1 MKRNRLLLLLFA
13 LIFLATSFIGVTYSA
28 WIMTSSKNTE
38 QNISPV
44 VPTWNF
50 VPDSALLD
58 HISGLTNLSKARE
71 TDILSPN
78 SDDGEAVRFTN
89 TNGTSGG
96 DHSFYVSFDRDY
108 TVGEVK
114 NYKIEFD
121 YYHSKKNKNGNTYPK
136 AQLYYNSTK
145 IGNERG
151 GGTSTNDKT
160 PFIVSDIDENW
171 WHIEFFIS
179 SLAPTMVDHG
189 DKLSYTESQ
198 VINKVKISDGSVKDF
213 NSTTAYFILDNL
225 RFNSSTASRLGIF
238 NNGTSFAHG
247 KYYWVKVCWAG
258 EIKSVNITFSDDT
271 IAKYDYDPERDK
283 SPFYIYGLQAGSVT
297 ITVTMV
303 LGDNNQVLTISNDL
317 TVT

>member
-58 HISGLTNLSKARE
+58 HVSGLTNLDKARE

-78 SDDGEAVRFTN
+78 SDDGEAVRFIN

-96 DHSFYVSFDRDY
+96 EHSFYISFDRDY

-121 YYHSKKNKNGNTYPK
+121 YYHSKKNKNGKTYPK

-189 DKLSYTESQ
+189 DRLVYTTSQ
-198 VINKVKISDGSVKDF
+198 VINRVKISDGSVTDF
-213 NSTTAYFILDNL
+213 NSSTAYFVLDNL
-225 RFNSSTASRLGIF
+225 RFNSSTAPRLGIF
-238 NNGTSFAHG
+238 NNGTSFAAG
-247 KYYWVKVCWAG
+247 SYYWVKVCWAG
-258 EIKSVNITFSDDT
+258 EIKSVNITFSDDS
-271 IAKYDYDPERDK
+271 IAEYTPSDK
-283 SPFYIYGLQAGSVT
+283 SPFYIYGLQAGTVT

-303 LGDNNQVLTISNDL
+303 LGDNNQVLTISNVL